1 MTIPAAFAPPARRSG
16 STTPGR
22 LLIVSNRLPMTMRVQ
37 DGTVQVQRSSGGLA
51 TGLRG
56 VHEDSGGIWI
66 GWPGLSVEQAGGLW
80 PEMQR
85 QLAAAGAAGIPLTR
99 HELGGFYS
107 RYSNGALWPVL
118 HDRVDHPPPDDDAWS
133 LYRAVNERYAD
144 AVVDRLRPGDRVWV
158 HDYQLLLVPRL
169 IRARCPHARIG
180 FFLHTP
186 FPEPASFAT
195 LPHAVELL
203 DGLLG
208 ADVVGFHT
216 ASYARRF
223 LHAVAEQLHRPV
235 RGDDVSVGERRVH
248 VCALPMGID
257 VASFDACAGDPAVH
271 AEAQRLRGSRGIA
284 RLLGV
289 DRLDYTKGI
298 TERLLAFERL
308 LSRSPEWRGRVQL
321 SQLAV
326 PSREDVSAYRSVRER
341 VERVVK
347 RINVTFAR
355 PGWTPVEYHYGS
367 VDMPTLVALY
377 RAADVMLVTPIRDG
391 MNLVAKEFVA
401 SRSDCRG
408 TLVLG
413 ERAGAAEELRTSL
426 LVDPT
431 DPEALVRA
439 YRAALDMPMMEE
451 RARMRGLRRVVAGND
466 VFRWAAGFLGTLDA
480 RTSRRRSLALRLG

>member
-1 MTIPAAFAPPARRSG
+1 MTIPATLAPPAGRSR

-37 DGTVQVQRSSGGLA
+37 DGAVHVQRSSGGLA

-56 VHEDSGGIWI
+56 VHEETNGIWI
-66 GWPGLSVEQAGGLW
+66 GWPGLSVEQAGSLW

-85 QLAAAGAAGIPLTR
+85 HLAAAGAAGIPLSQ
-99 HELGGFYS
+99 HELAGFYS

-118 HDRVDHPPPDDDAWS
+118 HDRVDHPPPDDDAWA

-144 AVVDRLRPGDRVWV
+144 AVIERLRPGDRVWV
-158 HDYQLLLVPRL
+158 HDYQLLLVPQL
-169 IRARCPHARIG
+169 VRARCPHTRIG

-186 FPEPASFAT
+186 FPDPASFAT
-195 LPHAVELL
+195 LPHAVDLL
-203 DGLLG
+203 EGLLG

-216 ASYARRF
+216 TTYARRF
-223 LHAVAEQLHRPV
+223 LHAVGEQLHRRV
-235 RGDDVSVGERRVH
+235 RGDDVLVGSRRVH
-248 VCALPMGID
+248 VCAFPMGID
-257 VASFDACAGDPAVH
+257 VASFDAYAGDPGVRATV
-271 AEAQRLRGSRGIA
+271 QRLRAPRGIA

-308 LSRSPEWRGRVQL
+308 LARSPEWRGRVQL

-326 PSREDVSAYRSVRER
+326 PSREDVTAYRSLRER

-347 RINVTFAR
+347 RINGTFAR
-355 PGWTPVEYHYGS
+355 PGWTPVEYSYGS

-377 RAADVMLVTPIRDG
+377 RATDVMLVTPIRDG
-391 MNLVAKEFVA
+391 MNLVAKEFIA

-408 TLVLG
+408 AIVLG
-413 ERAGAAEELRTSL
+413 ERAGAAEELHSSL

-431 DPEALVRA
+431 DPDALVRA
-439 YRAALDMPMMEE
+439 YRAALDMSCAEQ
-451 RARMRGLRRVVAGND
+451 RTRMRRLRRVVAGND

-480 RTSRRRSLALRLG
+480 RTSARRRLALRLG

>member
-1 MTIPAAFAPPARRSG
+1 MTSPATLAPPARRSG
-16 STTPGR
+16 SSTPGR

-37 DGTVQVQRSSGGLA
+37 DGAVQVQRSTGGLA

-56 VHEDSGGIWI
+56 VHEDTNGIWI
-66 GWPGLSVEQAGGLW
+66 GWPGLSIEQAGGLW

-85 QLAAAGAAGIPLTR
+85 RLAAAGAAGIPISR
-99 HELGGFYS
+99 HELAGFYS
-107 RYSNGALWPVL
+107 RYANGALWPVL
-118 HDRVDHPPPDDDAWS
+118 HDRVDHPAPDDDAWA

-144 AVVDRLRPGDRVWV
+144 AVVERLRPGDRVWV
-158 HDYQLLLVPRL
+158 HDYQLLLVPQL
-169 IRARCPHARIG
+169 VRARCPHARIG

-186 FPEPASFAT
+186 FPDPSSFAT
-195 LPHAVELL
+195 LPHATALL

-216 ASYARRF
+216 ATYARRF
-223 LHAVAEQLHRPV
+223 LHAIGEQLHRPV
-235 RGDDVSVGERRVH
+235 RGDDVLLGQRRVH
-248 VCALPMGID
+248 VCAFPMGID
-257 VASFDACAGDPAVH
+257 VASFDAYAEDPSVR

-298 TERLLAFERL
+298 TERLLAFEQL
-308 LSRSPEWRGRVQL
+308 LTRSPEWRGRVQL

-326 PSREDVSAYRSVRER
+326 PSREDVPAYRSLRAR

-347 RINVTFAR
+347 RINGTFAR
-355 PGWTPVEYHYGS
+355 PGWTPVEYRYGS

-377 RAADVMLVTPIRDG
+377 RATDVMLVTPTRDG
-391 MNLVAKEFVA
+391 MNLVAKEFIA
-401 SRSDCRG
+401 SRSDCHG

-413 ERAGAAEELRTSL
+413 ERAGAAEELRASL

-431 DPEALVRA
+431 DPDALVGAFRT
-439 YRAALDMPMMEE
+439 ALGMSLVEQ
-451 RARMRGLRRVVAGND
+451 RMRMHGLRRIVAGND

-480 RTSRRRSLALRLG
+480 RTSQRRSLALRLG